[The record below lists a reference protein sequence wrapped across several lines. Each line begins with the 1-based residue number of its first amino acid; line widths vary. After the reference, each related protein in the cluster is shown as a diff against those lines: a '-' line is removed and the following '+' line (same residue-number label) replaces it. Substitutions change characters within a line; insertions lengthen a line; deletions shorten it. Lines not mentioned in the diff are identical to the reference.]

1 MTTQHRATPGFD
13 DQAPGTSGLRRPT
26 RRFMEPHYLETFIQ
40 ALFEVAAPPRG
51 ATLIVGGDGRFFS
64 DQAAATVIRMAA
76 AHGFGRVLVGQGGLL
91 STPAA
96 SHLVRR
102 HEAFGAVILSA
113 SHNPGGPDGDFGVKF
128 NGASGG
134 PAPAS
139 LTDAVRDRASALRR
153 YSLSDQPAP
162 SLDQPGVFD
171 LDGMVVEVIDPVTAY
186 ADLME
191 TLVDFDQIRAL
202 IARPD
207 FSMMFDAMHAVT
219 GPYAREIF
227 ETRLGARGV
236 VMNGAPSPD
245 FGGGH
250 PDPHPDHAPELAAAL
265 FGDQPPS
272 FGAASDGDGDR
283 NMILGPGMI
292 VSPGDSLAILTANAA
307 RIGAYRTRPLKGV
320 ARSAPTSRAVDRV
333 AERLDL
339 PLYETPT
346 GWKYFTNLLD
356 DGRITF
362 CGEESFGTGAD
373 HVREKDGLWAV
384 LMWLNLLAVEG
395 RPLPDIVR
403 DHWRLYGRD
412 YYQRL
417 DFEDLDPARAADFMR
432 DLRADLDQMA
442 GRAVGGFTV
451 RKAEEFRY
459 VDPVDGAVAELQGVR
474 LWLTPD
480 ARITYRLSGTGA
492 RGATLRVY
500 VERFEPP
507 SGAIDAPVAE
517 ALSDLSAAA
526 VAAARITERLDRTTP
541 STVT

>member
-1 MTTQHRATPGFD
+1 MTIEHHATPGFD

-40 ALFEVAAPPRG
+40 ALFEVADPPRG
-51 ATLIVGGDGRFFS
+51 ATLVVGGDGRFFS

-76 AHGFGRVLVGQGGLL
+76 AHGFGRVLVGRDGLL

-96 SHLVRR
+96 SHLVRI
-102 HEAFGAVILSA
+102 HQAFGAVILSA

-139 LTDAVRDRASALRR
+139 LTDAVRDRAAALRR

-162 SLDQPGVFD
+162 SLDQTGAFD
-171 LDGMVVEVIDPVTAY
+171 LDGMAVEVIDPVTAY

-207 FSMMFDAMHAVT
+207 FSMLFDAMHAVT

-227 ETRLGARGV
+227 ETRLGAGDV

-333 AERLDL
+333 AERLGL

-356 DGRITF
+356 DDRITF

-384 LMWLNLLAVEG
+384 LMWLNLLAVED

-417 DFEDLDPARAADFMR
+417 DFEDLDPDRAAAFMR
-432 DLRADLDQMA
+432 DLRADLGQMP
-442 GRAVGGFTV
+442 GRTVGGFTV
-451 RKAEEFRY
+451 REAGEFRY
-459 VDPVDGAVAELQGVR
+459 MDPVDGAVAEQQGVR

-500 VERFEPP
+500 VERYEAP
-507 SGAIDAPVAE
+507 SGEITAPARQ
-517 ALSDLSAAA
+517 ALADLSAAA
-526 VAAARITERLDRTTP
+526 IEAAGLVHRLDRTAP
-541 STVT
+541 STIT

>member
-1 MTTQHRATPGFD
+1 MSIEHHATPGFA

-26 RRFMEPHYLETFIQ
+26 RRFMEPDYLETFIQ
-40 ALFEVAAPPRG
+40 ALFEVAAPPQG

-64 DQAAATVIRMAA
+64 DQAAAIVIRMAA

-96 SHLVRR
+96 SHLVRL
-102 HEAFGAVILSA
+102 HKAFGAVILSA

-139 LTDAVRDRASALRR
+139 LTDAVRDRAAALRR

-162 SLDQPGVFD
+162 PLDQAGVFD
-171 LDGMVVEVIDPVTAY
+171 LDGMAVEVIDPVTAY

-191 TLVDFDQIRAL
+191 TLVDFDRIRAL
-202 IARPD
+202 IARPG

-227 ETRLGARGV
+227 ETRLGAGGV
-236 VMNGAPSPD
+236 VMNGVPSPD

-250 PDPHPDHAPELAAAL
+250 PDPHPDHAPALAAAL
-265 FGDQPPS
+265 FGDRPPA

-333 AERLDL
+333 AERLGL

-384 LMWLNLLAVEG
+384 LMWLNLLAVED

-412 YYQRL
+412 YFQRL
-417 DFEDLDPARAADFMR
+417 DFEDLEADRAAAFMR
-432 DLRADLDQMA
+432 DLRADLDRMPGRTA
-442 GRAVGGFTV
+442 GAFTV
-451 RKAEEFRY
+451 REAADFRY
-459 VDPVDGAVAELQGVR
+459 VDPVDGAVAGQQGVR

-500 VERFEPP
+500 VERYEAP
-507 SGAIDAPVAE
+507 SGVIDAPVAE
-517 ALSDLSAAA
+517 ALADLSAGA
-526 VAAARITERLDRTTP
+526 VQAARIDGRLDRTAP
-541 STVT
+541 SMIT

>member
-1 MTTQHRATPGFD
+1 
-13 DQAPGTSGLRRPT
+13 
-26 RRFMEPHYLETFIQ
+26 
-40 ALFEVAAPPRG
+40 
-51 ATLIVGGDGRFFS
+51 
-64 DQAAATVIRMAA
+64 MA
-76 AHGFGRVLVGQGGLL
+76 
-91 STPAA
+91 
-96 SHLVRR
+96 
-102 HEAFGAVILSA
+102 
-113 SHNPGGPDGDFGVKF
+113 
-128 NGASGG
+128 
-134 PAPAS
+134 
-139 LTDAVRDRASALRR
+139 
-153 YSLSDQPAP
+153 
-162 SLDQPGVFD
+162 
-171 LDGMVVEVIDPVTAY
+171 VEVIDPVTAY

-219 GPYAREIF
+219 GPYAREIL
-227 ETRLGARGV
+227 ETRLGASGV

-250 PDPHPDHAPELAAAL
+250 PDPHPQPMRPNWPRPCSATSRRPSAPPRT
-265 FGDQPPS
+265 GT
-272 FGAASDGDGDR
+272 GDR

-333 AERLDL
+333 AERLGL
-339 PLYETPT
+339 PVYETPT

-417 DFEDLDPARAADFMR
+417 DFEDLDAAPAADFMR
-432 DLRADLDQMA
+432 DLRADLDQMP
-442 GRAVGGFTV
+442 GRTVGGFTV

-459 VDPVDGAVAELQGVR
+459 VDP
-474 LWLTPD
+474 
-480 ARITYRLSGTGA
+480 STG
-492 RGATLRVY
+492 RW
-500 VERFEPP
+500 P
-507 SGAIDAPVAE
+507 SSRACGCG
-517 ALSDLSAAA
+517 
-526 VAAARITERLDRTTP
+526 
-541 STVT
+541 

>member
-1 MTTQHRATPGFD
+1 MTTQPRATPGFD

-153 YSLSDQPAP
+153 YSLSDQPVP

-171 LDGMVVEVIDPVTAY
+171 LDGMAVEVIDPVTAY

-283 NMILGPGMI
+283 NMILGPGMM

-307 RIGAYRTRPLKGV
+307 RIGVYRTRPLKGV

>member
-1 MTTQHRATPGFD
+1 MTIEHHATPGFD

-40 ALFEVAAPPRG
+40 ALFEVADPPRG
-51 ATLIVGGDGRFFS
+51 ATLVVGGDGRFFS

-76 AHGFGRVLVGQGGLL
+76 AHGFGRVLVGRDGLL

-96 SHLVRR
+96 SHLVRI
-102 HEAFGAVILSA
+102 HQAFGAVILSA

-153 YSLSDQPAP
+153 YSLSDQLAP
-162 SLDQPGVFD
+162 SLDRPGAFD
-171 LDGMVVEVIDPVTAY
+171 LHGMTVEVVDPVTAY

-191 TLVDFDQIRAL
+191 TLVDFDQIRTL

-207 FSMMFDAMHAVT
+207 FSMLFDAMHAVT

-227 ETRLGARGV
+227 EVRLGAGGV

-292 VSPGDSLAILTANAA
+292 VSPGDSLAILTANAS
-307 RIGAYRTRPLKGV
+307 RLGAYRRRPLKGV

-333 AERLDL
+333 AERLGL

-384 LMWLNLLAVEG
+384 LMWLNLLAVED

-412 YYQRL
+412 YFQRL
-417 DFEDLDPARAADFMR
+417 DFEDLDADLASGFMR

-442 GRAVGGFTV
+442 GRTVGAFTV
-451 RKAEEFRY
+451 RQAEEFRY
-459 VDPVDGAVAELQGVR
+459 VDPVDGAVAEQQGVR

-500 VERFEPP
+500 VERYEAPT
-507 SGAIDAPVAE
+507 GVIDAPVGE
-517 ALSDLSAAA
+517 ALSALSAAA
-526 VAAARITERLDRTTP
+526 AEAAHIAGRLQRTAP
-541 STVT
+541 STIT